1 MDKIK
6 CLIIDDEPLAL
17 NLIEGYVVK
26 TPFLELAGK
35 CNSAFKAM
43 ELMASQNIHLVFL
56 DIEMPGLTGLEFSKT
71 LQNGPRIIFTTAYS
85 HYALEGFKVDA
96 LDYLVKPFNYTEFL
110 KSANKALTWFS
121 MVLAGKNS
129 EPDSVHSSSIMVK
142 SESRLVRID
151 LNRILYIEGLGDYVK
166 IHLEP
171 PALPVLTQMTMKS
184 LEEKLPSP
192 TFLRV
197 HKSFIVQMDKIQT
210 IERNRIIFGK
220 VYIPI
225 SSTVKDKFY
234 KLLDDRFIR

>member
-1 MDKIK
+1 MEKIK

-35 CNSAFKAM
+35 CSSAFKAM

-56 DIEMPGLTGLEFSKT
+56 DIEMPGLTGMEFSKT

-85 HYALEGFKVDA
+85 QYALEGFKVDA

-110 KSANKALTWFS
+110 KAANKALTWFS
-121 MVLAGKNS
+121 MVTAGKNV
-129 EPDSVHSSSIMVK
+129 DSVSTQSSIMVK

-151 LNRILYIEGLGDYVK
+151 FNQILYIEGLGDYVK

-184 LEEKLPSP
+184 LEEKLPTP
-192 TFLRV
+192 TFFRV

-210 IERNRIIFGK
+210 IERNRIVFGK
-220 VYIPI
+220 IYIPI
-225 SSTVKDKFY
+225 SATAKDEFY
-234 KLLDDRFIR
+234 KLLDDKFIR